1 MLEYSLCS
9 SNMNNLV
16 KKKRGGLTFVGS
28 VGIIN
33 FRLSISK

>member
-9 SNMNNLV
+9 SNMHNLV
-16 KKKRGGLTFVGS
+16 KKKGGPTFGGS